1 MRGVVRLS
9 VIVLAST
16 LGIVGLAGCRQSPAE
31 RAAVPLETEV
41 VGGAVDKAMTTAYDV
56 QARSSREAVGS
67 QLPGDFPRDLPLY
80 GSSSVINYGPA
91 DSERRFVELSVPAQ
105 QAAVERRYDAQIE
118 AAGWRRAEGGAF
130 VRGERTVV
138 VTYREG
144 TPGTWVRI
152 EYPLP
157 S

>member
-1 MRGVVRLS
+1 MRGVVRRT
-9 VIVLAST
+9 VIT
-16 LGIVGLAGCRQSPAE
+16 LVFALGMVGVTGCRRTPVE
-31 RAAVPLETEV
+31 RTAAPLETEV

-56 QARSSREAVGS
+56 QARSSQEAVGS

-80 GSSSVINYGPA
+80 GSSSVINYGLA

-118 AAGWRRAEGGAF
+118 AAGWRRAEGGTF
-130 VRGERTVV
+130 VRGERMVV